1 MAARDPVEEAVKAG
15 LGALPVG
22 TVGVAC
28 SGGVDSI
35 ALADAVIAA
44 ARAPVVVVHVDHGL
58 RDDSAR
64 VAAEVAAWARGRGAT
79 AEVRRVVV
87 EPAASLEDAARRARY
102 GALDEVGAAHDVVAM
117 LTAHT
122 ARDQAETVLMRVLR
136 GSGPAGLVGI
146 PRRRG
151 RYLRPLLAVPRAA
164 TEAYVAARGLPTWPD
179 PMNDDPRFA
188 RVRLRRLWPAL
199 VAENAA
205 VDDALLRLA
214 RSAAE
219 WTDVVDAAAEPLA
232 ELACAPLAAAPAAIA
247 KRAIALAAEQAGVSL
262 GADHLDAILALAE
275 RPTGGTV
282 TIDVPGGR
290 AIRSYDHIGIVSMGS
305 GGAPGESPAP
315 ATELEIRA
323 APGPTALRLARA
335 GDRMRPARLR
345 GRSRKLSDLYVDA
358 RVPRA
363 DRARARVIVD
373 PATDEILWA
382 EHLGPAHGIAIE
394 VVVRASPVP
403 AQNPG

>member
-1 MAARDPVEEAVKAG
+1 VAARDPVETAVAAG
-15 LGALPVG
+15 LAALPVG

-44 ARAPVVVVHVDHGL
+44 ARAPVIVVHVDHGL

-64 VAAEVAAWARGRGAT
+64 VADEVAAWARGRGAS
-79 AEVRRVVV
+79 AHVRRVVV

-102 GALDEVGAAHDVVAM
+102 GALDEIAAAHAVVAM
-117 LTAHT
+117 MTAHT

-136 GSGPAGLVGI
+136 GSGPAGLAGI

-151 RYLRPLLAVPRAA
+151 RYVRPLLAVPRAA

-199 VAENAA
+199 VAENPA
-205 VDDALLRLA
+205 VDDALLKLA

-232 ELACAPLAAAPAAIA
+232 ELDCAQLAAAPAAVA

-290 AIRSYDHIGIVSMGS
+290 AIRSYDRIGLVST
-305 GGAPGESPAP
+305 GAPAGAP
-315 ATELEIRA
+315 AAPHELEIVA
-323 APGPTALRLARA
+323 APGPTALRLARP

>member
-1 MAARDPVEEAVKAG
+1 VRPRDLIDDAVRAALAAVPG
-15 LGALPVG
+15 GA
-22 TVGVAC
+22 VGVAC

-35 ALADAVIAA
+35 ALAHAVIAA
-44 ARAPVVVVHVDHGL
+44 AGRAVIVHVDHGL
-58 RDDSAR
+58 RDDSAA
-64 VAAEVAAWARGRGAT
+64 VADGVAAWARAQGAEAVVT
-79 AEVRRVVV
+79 RVVV
-87 EPAASLEDAARRARY
+87 EPAGSLEDAARRARY
-102 GALDEVGAAHDVVAM
+102 AALDDAITRGDLVAM
-117 LTAHT
+117 MTAHT

-136 GSGPAGLVGI
+136 GSGPAGLAGI

-164 TEAYVAARGLPTWPD
+164 TEAYVAAQALPTWAD

-199 VAENAA
+199 VAENPA
-205 VDDALLRLA
+205 VDDALARLA

-219 WTDVVDAAAEPLA
+219 WTDVIDAAAEALA
-232 ELACAPLAAAPAAIA
+232 DLDCAQLAAAPPAVA
-247 KRAIALAAEQAGVSL
+247 KRAIAIAAESAGLSL
-262 GADHLDAILALAE
+262 AADHLDAVLALAA
-275 RPTGGTV
+275 RPSGGTV

-290 AIRSYDHIGIVSMGS
+290 ATRTYDRLGLAST
-305 GGAPGESPAP
+305 GAPVAAVIASP
-315 ATELEIRA
+315 ELEVVAAPRPTAIRA
-323 APGPTALRLARA
+323 ARP

-363 DRARARVIVD
+363 DRALARVVVD

-382 EHLGPAHGIAIE
+382 EHLGPAYGVAIE
-394 VVVRASPVP
+394 VVARSPRT
-403 AQNPG
+403 